1 MLSRYTD
8 WIIQQH
14 KWIILVSL
22 LLVIGLSAGAKN
34 LTSTNDFRVYFGKD
48 NPQLAAYEALEQTY
62 GKQDTLFFF
71 IEPKDKNIFTPQT
84 LKLIWELTEK
94 AWNLPFA
101 RRVNSLTNFQYTRA
115 DGDDIFTDYLLDKP
129 TDLTPEKI
137 NKIKSIVLNEPTLVN
152 FLTDKKGTVTG
163 IQVRLD
169 LPKEKTK
176 ATDQTVNAARELRDQ
191 LALQYP
197 DIKISL
203 GGSSTAGV
211 SLGEAVGQDIET
223 LIIGSY
229 FVIIVALI
237 FLLRSLR
244 GMLATILLV
253 TFSTAITMGIYGWF
267 HYVLTPV
274 AGWVPSIVMTIA
286 VADSVHILISYFHEL
301 RHGVN
306 RHDALRESMR
316 INMNPVFI
324 TSLTT
329 IIGVMCLNFS
339 DSPPYRDLGN
349 MVGLGVLVAYILS
362 MTFLPALL
370 AWFTIGKSHINR
382 GSSAWMTTLANWI
395 IQQRIFL
402 LVAMSVLVIIV
413 SSFISRNELT
423 ERWHEYFD
431 NTFEIRRTTEAVNQ
445 KLTGVH
451 YLRYVIDSKKENG
464 IHDPDYLQTIE
475 DFTNWLRKQNK
486 VAHVTSLTDISKRL
500 NKSLHGDKPEWY
512 RLPDNRQL
520 AAQSFLLYET
530 GLPRELN
537 LDELVNLK
545 RSASVIT
552 VIIHKTD
559 SEFLLNLDRHA
570 QDWLKQHASKY
581 KFNEGTGL
589 DMVFAHIN
597 HRNIR
602 SLLKGT
608 ALALVLI
615 SFVLIFAL
623 KSVRLGM
630 ISLIPNLVPAALA
643 YGTWGYF
650 IGRIDLSAS
659 IVICMSLG
667 IVVDD
672 TVHFLSKYLRAR
684 REKNYDVFEAMR
696 YAFHTVGV
704 ALIIT
709 TAVLVAGFLVLVAS
723 HFSPTWVSGLLLAI
737 TLSYALLADFFF
749 LPPLLYLLDSKVYQ
763 DKKHTGN

>member
-1 MLSRYTD
+1 
-8 WIIQQH
+8 
-14 KWIILVSL
+14 
-22 LLVIGLSAGAKN
+22 
-34 LTSTNDFRVYFGKD
+34 
-48 NPQLAAYEALEQTY
+48 
-62 GKQDTLFFF
+62 
-71 IEPKDKNIFTPQT
+71 
-84 LKLIWELTEK
+84 
-94 AWNLPFA
+94 LPFA

-129 TDLTPEKI
+129 ADLTPEKI
-137 NKIKSIVLNEPTLVN
+137 NKIKQVILNEPTLLH
-152 FLTDKKGTVTG
+152 FLTDAKGTITG

-169 LPKEKTK
+169 LPKDKTR
-176 ATDQTVNAARELRDQ
+176 ATDQTVNAARELRTQ
-191 LALQYP
+191 FAEKYP
-197 DIKISL
+197 NVKISL
-203 GGSSTAGV
+203 GGSSMAGV
-211 SLGEAVGQDIET
+211 SLGEAVAQDIKT
-223 LIIGSY
+223 LIVGSY
-229 FVIIVALI
+229 FVIIVALLL
-237 FLLRSLR
+237 LLRSLR
-244 GMLATILLV
+244 GMLTTILLV
-253 TFSTAITMGIYGWF
+253 TFSTAVTMGIYGWF
-267 HYVLTPV
+267 NFVLTPV

-301 RHGVN
+301 RNGAN
-306 RHDALRESMR
+306 RLDAIRETMR

-329 IIGVMCLNFS
+329 IIGVLCLNFS

-362 MTFLPALL
+362 MTFLPAVL
-370 AWFTIGKSHINR
+370 AWLNIGKSHINR
-382 GSSAWMTTLANWI
+382 GSNVWMTHLANWI
-395 IQQRIFL
+395 IKQRLFL
-402 LVAMSVLVIIV
+402 LVSISVLTIIV
-413 SSFISRNELT
+413 SSFITRNELT

-431 NTFEIRRTTEAVNQ
+431 NSFEIRRTTEAVNA

-451 YLRYVIDSKKENG
+451 YIRYLIDSGKENG
-464 IHDPDYLQTIE
+464 IHEPNYLNTIE
-475 DFTNWLRKQNK
+475 NFTNWLRKQDK

-500 NKSLHGDKPEWY
+500 NKSLHGDNEKWY
-512 RLPDNRQL
+512 RIPDNREL

-545 RSASVIT
+545 RSASVVT
-552 VIIHKTD
+552 VSVHKTD
-559 SEFLLNLDRHA
+559 SEFLLNLDHRA
-570 QDWLKQHASKY
+570 QQWLKQHAAKY
-581 KFNEGTGL
+581 TFNEGTGL

-608 ALALVLI
+608 AVALVLI
-615 SFVLIFAL
+615 SFILIFAL

-630 ISLIPNLVPAALA
+630 ISLIPNLIPAALA

-650 IGRIDLSAS
+650 IGKIDLSAS

-684 REKNYDVFEAMR
+684 REKNYDVYDGMR
-696 YAFHTVGV
+696 YAFHTVGL
-704 ALIIT
+704 ALVIT

-749 LPPLLYLLDSKVYQ
+749 LPPLLSILDSKIY
-763 DKKHTGN
+763 DSANKKGGKI